1 MGTKNSK
8 TALFTVVLR
17 PGLLHLGI
25 SLVIAQRG
33 LEIFRPSL
41 AQKVF
46 EKLGGWNL
54 RAKIAAESMDGKGR
68 RS

>member
-1 MGTKNSK
+1 MGPKTPK

-33 LEIFRPSL
+33 LEIL
-41 AQKVF
+41 AQVWHKKFSKSWGV
-46 EKLGGWNL
+46 GT
-54 RAKIAAESMDGKGR
+54 
-68 RS
+68 